1 MSESCFRS
9 LLQKVGPLIQKD
21 DTIMRKSISAEQ
33 RLIAT
38 LRFLATG
45 RSFEDLKFSTGIS
58 AQALGHI
65 IPETCNAIVET
76 LKGEYLKFPETSEEW
91 QVIAQQFNDYWNF
104 PNCGGAID
112 GKHIR
117 INPPP
122 NSGSYFFN
130 YKGFFSIVLLAIV
143 NANYEF
149 IMVDIGKNGRLSD
162 GGVIEQTHFNQKL
175 KSKQLNLPTNAE
187 TKEGLNF
194 VFVGDEAFGLHENLL
209 KPFPQKVLTPE
220 RKIFNY
226 RLSRA
231 RRVVE
236 NAFGILANR
245 FRIFHTS
252 INLCPEK
259 IDMVVLSCCVLHNF
273 LRKDNHASYAPVS
286 MVDHEDIQAGTIVPA
301 EWRNE
306 SNRLLQL
313 QSSQSRNT
321 SNDAKTNRENYVQ
334 YFNGVGKVDWQFRMV

>member
-1 MSESCFRS
+1 I
-9 LLQKVGPLIQKD
+9 LQ
-21 DTIMRKSISAEQ
+21 
-33 RLIAT
+33 
-38 LRFLATG
+38 
-45 RSFEDLKFSTGIS
+45 
-58 AQALGHI
+58 
-65 IPETCNAIVET
+65 
-76 LKGEYLKFPETSEEW
+76 FPETSEEW
-91 QVIAQQFNDYWNF
+91 QAIAQQFNDYWNF

-149 IMVDIGKNGRLSD
+149 IMVDIGKNGRRYCI
-162 GGVIEQTHFNQKL
+162 IEQTHFNQKL
-175 KSKQLNLPTNAE
+175 KSKQLNLPTNE
-187 TKEGLNF
+187 EIKEGLNF
-194 VFVGDEAFGLHENLL
+194 EFVADEAFGLHENLL

-226 RLSRA
+226 RL

-245 FRIFHTS
+245 ICIFHIS

-259 IDMVVLSCCVLHNF
+259 IDILVLSCCVLHNF
-273 LRKDNHASYAPVS
+273 LHHV
-286 MVDHEDIQAGTIVPA
+286 
-301 EWRNE
+301 
-306 SNRLLQL
+306 LQGKIPGPTKFQRVLDL
-313 QSSQSRNT
+313 Q
-321 SNDAKTNRENYVQ
+321 
-334 YFNGVGKVDWQFRMV
+334 FNKS